1 MYNTIVIGD
10 EVKTDDGWSKI
21 TKLDLYKKD
30 VVTYTLNVVNVDENI
45 VDDINDNFYVMV
57 SVLITLCNVQIHL
70 INLICYNGFSNR
82 QIQKFVRDHNHD

>member
-10 EVKTDDGWSKI
+10 EVKTDNGWSKI
-21 TKLDLYKKD
+21 TKLDLYQKD
-30 VVTYTLNVVNVDENI
+30 VVTYTLNVVDVCEMI
-45 VDDINDNFYVMV
+45 LIITSMSIV
-57 SVLITLCNVQIHL
+57 SVLITLCNIQIHL